1 MILEP
6 KLVYSSPRSAIWKW
20 LTNPGVTVPQ
30 HIRDVLL
37 GELFTSPAAV
47 VAGVVN
53 GVLLNLAAF
62 ILQGELAFLLFLAL
76 ELGLGCVR
84 VHVLRHTRAIAAV
97 GGSTPTDFC
106 LLTGTL
112 WCMLQGVVALTAMQ
126 TDNSVLQILSATT
139 VMGLIGPICARNYA
153 APRLAVLLVCLCDF
167 PFVAGATLTGKP
179 WLLFLLVQTP
189 LFLFGSISIIT
200 RFQSMA
206 VALLQAQHDSQ
217 HHARH
222 DYLTGLLNRF
232 GLMELLSQR
241 SETMPRQFGLFYLDL
256 DGFKRVNDTLGHQ
269 AGDELLRAVAQR
281 LKSSVRAGDIVARLG
296 GDEFVVVAP
305 GMSPAESG
313 NFASGIIERVSDQPY
328 QVNASESCRIGVSV
342 GFACAPEDGTVMEEL
357 HRKADTAL
365 YLVKA
370 AGKGVQRRF
379 SAALPECAVS

>member
-6 KLVYSSPRSAIWKW
+6 QLAYSPPRGSVWKW
-20 LTNPGVTVPQ
+20 LTNPGATVPQ
-30 HIRDVLL
+30 HSRDVLL

-53 GVLLNLAAF
+53 GVLINLVAF

-76 ELGLGCVR
+76 ELTLGGVR
-84 VHVLRHTRAIAAV
+84 VHVLRRTRAIAAV
-97 GGSTPTDFC
+97 GGPTPTDFC

-112 WCMLQGVVALTAMQ
+112 WCTLQGVVAFTAMQ

-153 APRLAVLLVCLCDF
+153 APRLAFLLVCLCDF
-167 PFVAGATLTGKP
+167 PFVAGATLNGKP
-179 WLLFLLVQTP
+179 WLLILILQTP

-200 RFQSMA
+200 RFQNMA
-206 VALLQAQHDSQ
+206 VALLQAQHDSH

-232 GLMELLSQR
+232 GMTELLSHR
-241 SETMPRQFGLFYLDL
+241 AETMPRQFVLFYLDL
-256 DGFKRVNDTLGHQ
+256 DGFKRINDTLGHQ

-281 LKSSVRAGDIVARLG
+281 LRSSVRAGDIVARLG

-305 GMSPAESG
+305 GMSPGESG
-313 NFASGIIERVSDQPY
+313 NFANGIIQRVSGQPY
-328 QVNASESCRIGVSV
+328 QVNAGEPSRIGVSV
-342 GFACAPEDGTVMEEL
+342 GFACAPDDGTVMEEL
-357 HRKADTAL
+357 HRKADAAL

-379 SAALPECAVS
+379 SAASPECAVS

>member
-6 KLVYSSPRSAIWKW
+6 QLAYSPPRGSVWKW
-20 LTNPGVTVPQ
+20 LTNPGATVPQ
-30 HIRDVLL
+30 HSRDVLL

-53 GVLLNLAAF
+53 GALINLVAF

-76 ELGLGCVR
+76 ELTLGGVR
-84 VHVLRHTRAIAAV
+84 VHVLRRTRAIAAV
-97 GGSTPTDFC
+97 GGPTPTDFC

-112 WCMLQGVVALTAMQ
+112 WCTLQGVVAFTAMQ

-153 APRLAVLLVCLCDF
+153 APRLAFLLVCLCDF
-167 PFVAGATLTGKP
+167 PFVAGATLNGKP
-179 WLLFLLVQTP
+179 WLLILILQTP

-200 RFQSMA
+200 RFQNMA
-206 VALLQAQHDSQ
+206 VALLQAQHDSH

-232 GLMELLSQR
+232 GMTELLSHR
-241 SETMPRQFGLFYLDL
+241 AETMPRQFVLFYLDL
-256 DGFKRVNDTLGHQ
+256 DGFKRINDTLGHQ

-281 LKSSVRAGDIVARLG
+281 LRSSVRAGDIVARLG

-305 GMSPAESG
+305 GMSPGESG
-313 NFASGIIERVSDQPY
+313 NFASGIIQRVSGQPY
-328 QVNASESCRIGVSV
+328 QVNAGEPSRIGVSV
-342 GFACAPEDGTVMEEL
+342 GFACAPDDGTVMEEL
-357 HRKADTAL
+357 HRKADAAL

-379 SAALPECAVS
+379 SAASPECAVS

>member
-1 MILEP
+1 MILGSHFS
-6 KLVYSSPRSAIWKW
+6 YSPPRSPVWKW
-20 LTNPGVTVPQ
+20 LTDPGAAVPQ
-30 HIRDVLL
+30 HIRNVLL

-53 GVLLNLAAF
+53 GVLINCVAF
-62 ILQGELAFLLFLAL
+62 LIQGELAFLFFLVL

-84 VHVLRHTRAIAAV
+84 VHVLRRTRAIAAA

-106 LLTGTL
+106 LLTGML
-112 WCMLQGVVALTAMQ
+112 WCTLQGAVAFTAMR

-153 APRLAVLLVCLCDF
+153 APRLAFLLVCVCDF
-167 PFVAGATLTGKP
+167 PFVTGAALTGKP
-179 WLLFLLVQTP
+179 WLLVILVQTP

-200 RFQSMA
+200 RFQGLA
-206 VALLQAQHDSQ
+206 IALLQAQHDSH

-241 SETMPRQFGLFYLDL
+241 SETLPRQFVLFYLDL
-256 DGFKRVNDTLGHQ
+256 DGFKRVNDTHGHQ

-281 LKSSVRAGDIVARLG
+281 LQSSVRAGDIVARLG

-305 GMSPAESG
+305 GMSPGESG
-313 NFASGIIERVSDQPY
+313 NFASSIIQRVSNQAY
-328 QVNASESCRIGVSV
+328 QVNESETSRIGVSV
-342 GFACAPEDGTVMEEL
+342 GFACAPEDGTVLEDL
-357 HRKADTAL
+357 HRKADAAL
-365 YLVKA
+365 YVGKA

-379 SAALPECAVS
+379 SAASAECAAA